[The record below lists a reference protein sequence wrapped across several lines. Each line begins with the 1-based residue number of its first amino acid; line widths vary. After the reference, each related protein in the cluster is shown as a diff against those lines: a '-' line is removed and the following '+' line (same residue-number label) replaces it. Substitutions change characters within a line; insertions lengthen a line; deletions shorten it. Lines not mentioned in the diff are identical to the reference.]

1 MHAVVDIAIKINE
14 SEISAMSNNF
24 FSIILNKR
32 KLHESWIIWR
42 RPVTRVGVAK

>member
-14 SEISAMSNNF
+14 CEISAMSNF